1 MRSNKGDQVVVE
13 LNMNVAV
20 SVCLYVSKI
29 SHVTVEG
36 KEKVSLSI
44 SSVNMVL
51 KDAGKILTYIDT

>member
-29 SHVTVEG
+29 SHVTAEE
-36 KEKVSLSI
+36 KEKDSLSGI
-44 SSVNMVL
+44 SL
-51 KDAGKILTYIDT
+51 HT